1 MKILGG
7 TKSRGFLA
15 EYLILITTW
24 ALVLLSGFR
33 IRPIQDDY
41 LVLNATSN
49 GSLEEFLA
57 SIWESQGGNLFPYAI
72 NALLLAPSKDQL
84 NFTGLTV
91 FYFLTVVAVGFS
103 SLFLISITLNVKI
116 RRLRLL
122 TTFTIFSI
130 SIVSFEGLFVPSFI
144 GAFSFSLASLA
155 HLWPV
160 ILMVL
165 AFVIYRG
172 KPSLSPLAFI
182 IGLVVG
188 NSNAGESFSALIF
201 SLALVFHLIRQ
212 RQIKSKRF
220 IFASTLTSGIFLGLL
235 IMMTAPGFSNR
246 ANNSVGFPDS
256 AEDFIQ
262 RFIKATVSFPAD
274 SLSHPGIYICF
285 LLGFSVFPQLQGLI
299 DINQLASRIRKLVF
313 VYLVLITS
321 LIGGGTLAYTSWHQ
335 AFGLSLLLAPLAF
348 SFGFFIGFKF
358 DKGNSQNFRGIF
370 LIAVLIFSMILIRSG
385 FTLSERAHVW
395 DRNLLHNICEIQ
407 KDSLNNLK
415 GAELRYP
422 PLDLGIEDIETWP
435 WMSTNYVAWVKGL
448 KEYQTKVCG

>member
-1 MKILGG
+1 MKILDIS
-7 TKSRGFLA
+7 KSRGFQA

-24 ALVLLSGFR
+24 VLVLLSGFR

-41 LVLNATSN
+41 LVLNATST
-49 GSLEEFLA
+49 GSVDEFLT

-72 NALLLAPSKDQL
+72 NALLLAPSKYQV
-84 NFTGLTV
+84 NFIGLTA

-103 SLFLISITLNVKI
+103 SLFLVSITLNVKI
-116 RRLRLL
+116 RRLGLL
-122 TTFTIFSI
+122 TVLTIFSI

-165 AFVIYRG
+165 AFVVYRD

-182 IGLVVG
+182 LGLVVG
-188 NSNAGESFSALIF
+188 NSNAGESFSALMF
-201 SLALVFHLIRQ
+201 SLALMVNLFRK
-212 RQIKSKRF
+212 RQIRTKRF
-220 IFASTLTSGIFLGLL
+220 FFASALTLGIFLGLL
-235 IMMTAPGFSNR
+235 VMIAAPGFSNR

-256 AEDFIQ
+256 AADFIQ
-262 RFIKATVSFPAD
+262 RFIKAFVSFPAD
-274 SLSHPGIYICF
+274 SLSHPGIYITF
-285 LLGFSVFPQLQGLI
+285 LLGFSVFSRLQGLI
-299 DINQLASRIRKLVF
+299 DINHLARRIRKLVS
-313 VYLVLITS
+313 VYLLLITS

-348 SFGFFIGFKF
+348 SFGLLTGSRVN
-358 DKGNSQNFRGIF
+358 KGNSRKFRGIF
-370 LIAVLIFSMILIRSG
+370 LSTVLVLSMILLRSG
-385 FTLSERAHVW
+385 FMLSDRAHDW

-407 KDSLNNLK
+407 KDSLDNLR
-415 GAELRYP
+415 GAELLYP

-435 WMSTNYVAWVKGL
+435 WMSTNYVVWVKGL
-448 KEYQTKVCG
+448 KEYKSKVCD

>member
-1 MKILGG
+1 MKILDIS
-7 TKSRGFLA
+7 KSRGFQA

-24 ALVLLSGFR
+24 VLVLLSGFR

-41 LVLNATSN
+41 LVLNATST
-49 GSLEEFLA
+49 GSVDEFLT

-72 NALLLAPSKDQL
+72 NALLLAPSKYQV
-84 NFTGLTV
+84 NFIGLTA

-103 SLFLISITLNVKI
+103 SLFLVSITLNVKI
-116 RRLRLL
+116 RRLGLL
-122 TTFTIFSI
+122 TALTIFSI

-165 AFVIYRG
+165 AFVVYRD

-182 IGLVVG
+182 LGLVVG
-188 NSNAGESFSALIF
+188 NSNAGESFSALMF
-201 SLALVFHLIRQ
+201 SLALMVNLFRK
-212 RQIKSKRF
+212 RQIRTKRF
-220 IFASTLTSGIFLGLL
+220 FFASALTSGIFLGLL
-235 IMMTAPGFSNR
+235 VMIAAPGFSNR
-246 ANNSVGFPDS
+246 ANNSVGFPES
-256 AEDFIQ
+256 AADFIQ
-262 RFIKATVSFPAD
+262 RFIKAGVSFPAD
-274 SLSHPGIYICF
+274 SLSHPGIYITF
-285 LLGFSVFPQLQGLI
+285 LLGFSVFSRLQGLI
-299 DINQLASRIRKLVF
+299 DINHLARRIRKLVS

-348 SFGFFIGFKF
+348 SFGLLTGSRIN
-358 DKGNSQNFRGIF
+358 KGNSRKFRGIF
-370 LIAVLIFSMILIRSG
+370 LSTVLVLSMILLRSG
-385 FTLSERAHVW
+385 FMLSDRAHDW

-407 KDSLNNLK
+407 KDSLGNLR
-415 GAELRYP
+415 GAELLYP

-448 KEYQTKVCG
+448 KEYKSKVCD

>member
-1 MKILGG
+1 MKTLARIQSG
-7 TKSRGFLA
+7 GFLA

-24 ALVLLSGFR
+24 ALVLMSGFR

-49 GSLEEFLA
+49 VSIEEFLT

-72 NALLLAPSKDQL
+72 NALLLAPSKDQI

-91 FYFLTVVAVGFS
+91 FYFITVIAAGFS
-103 SLFLISITLNVKI
+103 SLFLISVTLNIKI
-116 RRLRLL
+116 RRLGFL
-122 TTFTIFSI
+122 TSFTIFSI
-130 SIVSFEGLFVPSFI
+130 SIVSFEGFFVPSFI

-165 AFVIYRG
+165 AFAIYRVI
-172 KPSLSPLAFI
+172 PSLSPLAFI
-182 IGLVVG
+182 LGLAVG

-201 SLALVFHLIRQ
+201 SLALMFHLIRQ
-212 RQIKSKRF
+212 RQIRSKRF
-220 IFASTLTSGIFLGLL
+220 IFASALTSGVFLGLL
-235 IMMTAPGFSNR
+235 IMISAPGFSNR

-256 AEDFIQ
+256 AEDFVQ
-262 RFIKATVSFPAD
+262 RFIKAVISFPAD
-274 SLSHPGIYICF
+274 SLSHPGIYIAF
-285 LLGFSVFPQLQGLI
+285 LLGFSVFSKLQVLI
-299 DINQLASRIRKLVF
+299 NVNELTNRIRRLLF

-348 SFGFFIGFKF
+348 SLGLFIGSKF
-358 DKGNSQNFRGIF
+358 NQRNPQNFRGIF
-370 LIAVLIFSMILIRSG
+370 LVAVLVFSIILIRSG
-385 FTLSERAHVW
+385 LTLSDRAHVW

-407 KDSLNNLK
+407 NDSLNNLK

-422 PLDLGIEDIETWP
+422 PLGLGIEDVETWP

-448 KEYQTKVCG
+448 KEYQTKVCD